1 MTILHNE
8 EHLEQSTENARRPFL
23 CSQMIVVFTGE
34 HHSVEVGPVLGVD
47 VSTGGSGGGGSA
59 AVAIVHPNQR

>member
-1 MTILHNE
+1 
-8 EHLEQSTENARRPFL
+8 
-23 CSQMIVVFTGE
+23 MIVVFTGE